1 MYELLKKAKLKN
13 YSQDVFVLFQQS
25 ANPRAKSKKYEFR
38 RQSDLLSFIFGFFF
52 FYNLTQAYC

>member
-1 MYELLKKAKLKN
+1 MMYELLKKAKLKN

-52 FYNLTQAYC
+52 FII